1 MAANFNKERAY
12 SNIIKK
18 IIEKLPNEA
27 DKKFVS
33 ENIDVIT
40 KNLVTFS
47 DYVRKVIDISTE
59 KIPISSKIKKVTET
73 KIFNST
79 LKLDEAREIINKLY
93 QEFNKKIQ
101 IGGEGDKDSEPE
113 DVKKESDKDKGEE
126 SIKEPYDENK
136 EEEKFNKYIT
146 LGEGKDLKLIGK
158 KDSERAKKW
167 WEKLGFILFSD
178 YIEAS
183 HVNKYLRHVLE
194 DKEYNMIF
202 IINSLCEHIDH

>member
-12 SNIIKK
+12 SNIVKK

-47 DYVRKVIDISTE
+47 DYVRKIMDISTE

-73 KIFNST
+73 KIFDST

-101 IGGEGDKDSEPE
+101 IGGDGKE
-113 DVKKESDKDKGEE
+113 DVKKESEEDIKEE
-126 SIKEPYDENK
+126 SEEDIKEESEEDIKKETNIDKKEPYDENK
-136 EEEKFNKYIT
+136 EEEK
-146 LGEGKDLKLIGK
+146 
-158 KDSERAKKW
+158 
-167 WEKLGFILFSD
+167 
-178 YIEAS
+178 
-183 HVNKYLRHVLE
+183 
-194 DKEYNMIF
+194 
-202 IINSLCEHIDH
+202 